1 MESWF
6 EGRKTGLIVEI
17 YSLLNVV
24 EYFFI
29 VPSMLFVIE
38 TAVASSMFPEIR
50 VSE

>member
-1 MESWF
+1 MVDIS
-6 EGRKTGLIVEI
+6 
-17 YSLLNVV
+17 YLLNVE